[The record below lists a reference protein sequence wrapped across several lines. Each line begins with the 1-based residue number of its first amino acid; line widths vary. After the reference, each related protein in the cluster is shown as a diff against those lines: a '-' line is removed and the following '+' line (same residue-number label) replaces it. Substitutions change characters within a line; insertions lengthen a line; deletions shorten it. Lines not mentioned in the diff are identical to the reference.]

1 MYKKVLILR
10 RIDNET
16 QYAAIAL
23 RVVDKSRAE
32 R

>member
-16 QYAAIAL
+16 QDTAIAL
-23 RVVDKSRAE
+23 SVVDKSRAE
-32 R
+32 